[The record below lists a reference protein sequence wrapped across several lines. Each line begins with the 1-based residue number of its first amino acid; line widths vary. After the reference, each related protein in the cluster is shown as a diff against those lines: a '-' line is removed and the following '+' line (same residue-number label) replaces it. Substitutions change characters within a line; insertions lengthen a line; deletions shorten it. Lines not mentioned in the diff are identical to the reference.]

1 MSYSNSKNITKF
13 SIINK
18 GGGIYMNNE
27 ASRKVYIDFLKII
40 AIYMVIFNH
49 TGIDGFALY
58 TVSQGSYFFPL
69 YLFNAIFIKIAVP
82 LFFMTSG
89 ALLLNKQETFKT
101 IFFKRFLKYLLILII
116 GSLIAYCYTSRNEL
130 EIMTVSYF
138 IKTLY
143 SNRLTTA
150 YWYLYAYLSYIL
162 MLPFIRR
169 LAKAMTDHE
178 YFIMTMLYSAMKLLP
193 IIEFL
198 IWKGEISHNTY
209 FSFFITIDYVFY
221 PLMGYFIEQRLS
233 VNSFSKIKL
242 FSLIALS
249 ICTIIACCL
258 ITQYKCS
265 LFNDWSESSS
275 QTFFNSLIF
284 IPSFTVF
291 YTVKIWFTKHPP
303 SIMLSQIINHVGGT
317 VFGIYLFEQIYRN
330 ETKDVFYFLKPY
342 IGTLLSCWIWILSAC
357 LIGIIVTSILQK
369 IPGINRFL

>member
-1 MSYSNSKNITKF
+1 
-13 SIINK
+13 
-18 GGGIYMNNE
+18 
-27 ASRKVYIDFLKII
+27 
-40 AIYMVIFNH
+40 MVIFNH

-82 LFFMTSG
+82 LFFMTYG